1 MQYYINDLGCV
12 SGPYTE
18 EELLAQELHDDTLVR
33 EDTITRGEWVPFSRI
48 DWHTDEAAGGTSDND
63 AETTA
68 WREAVIITDEHY
80 ALAKEMV
87 ENSTDEQI
95 VDKLLKY
102 SLSAQ
107 AAEKIASEVRKTHN
121 ERIKEQNG
129 EGEYAVLHK
138 FNWGAFALNGVWGL
152 FNNLVWLF
160 IVCMILNVITLF
172 SFEDNIVLFIISL
185 AVSISLMLYL
195 GFNGNRM
202 AWHRIKD
209 DDPAKNIES
218 FARRQRGWSIAGKIV
233 FSIDIAFAVIEVL
246 SELF

>member
-1 MQYYINDLGCV
+1 M

-48 DWHTDEAAGGTSDND
+48 DWHTGETAGGTSDND

-68 WREAVIITDEHY
+68 ASNAVVITDEHY

-87 ENSTDEQI
+87 ENDSTNEQ
-95 VDKLLKY
+95 VVEKLVKTG
-102 SLSAQ
+102 LSERT
-107 AAEKIASEVRKTHN
+107 AEKIASELGKAHY

-129 EGEYAVLHK
+129 EGDYEVLGN
-138 FNWGAFALNGVWGL
+138 FNWAAFAMPGVWGL

-160 IVCMILNVITLF
+160 IVCIILNVITLF

-218 FARRQRGWSIAGKIV
+218 FSRRQRGWSIAGKIV
-233 FSIDIAFAVIEVL
+233 FSIEIAFAVIEVL